1 MSVFKNQISYPWGTS
16 PPDLEIPDGEQNI
29 LSTIQVE
36 TVTDIILHLDCH
48 KSMEPDGIHPRC

>member
-1 MSVFKNQISYPWGTS
+1 MSVFKSQISYPWGTS